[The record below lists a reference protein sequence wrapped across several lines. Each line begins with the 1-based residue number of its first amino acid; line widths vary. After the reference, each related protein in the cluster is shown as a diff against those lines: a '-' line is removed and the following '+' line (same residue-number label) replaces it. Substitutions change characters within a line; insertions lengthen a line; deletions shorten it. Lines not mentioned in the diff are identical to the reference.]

1 MYRWILTAVLA
12 AALLGCDSS
21 TITVQDAQT
30 DSPVT
35 LPDRVTGTVQLE
47 SGAPVPNAPVML
59 RSVADDTLVA
69 TGTTDEQGRY
79 SLNTNG
85 QRSYYVSVQARFAEG
100 TEATGGR
107 LADLTG
113 PGRGALE
120 TIVLPDLSAS
130 VLSIVGDQ
138 ARGDGLE
145 IQGLPSQVTAL
156 RARAYR

>member
-30 DSPVT
+30 DSPVA

-100 TEATGGR
+100 TEATDGGGGSGTPDSR
-107 LADLTG
+107 SCRYWAW
-113 PGRGALE
+113 ALVQTE
-120 TIVLPDLSAS
+120 
-130 VLSIVGDQ
+130 
-138 ARGDGLE
+138 ARK
-145 IQGLPSQVTAL
+145 AWW
-156 RARAYR
+156 